1 MTPAVQTLLEQA
13 LKQQETGDVSRAKV
27 LFKKIEKKDPQNAYA
42 LYSLGVIA
50 QQSGDYVHA
59 FDYFKRCVTYNAGFA
74 YAWYALGII
83 FGSRKM
89 YLDAFQAYENAILL
103 SPNYTEALI
112 NKGVL
117 HEEVKE
123 HYKALE
129 CFEKI
134 LSYNPDYAPALC
146 NSGVL
151 FSDFKEF
158 DLAINRFE
166 RLVRLEP
173 NYDYALGLLAFAKL
187 HACDWSGYTELR
199 DRIEQ
204 GLIEHRP
211 VCKPLAIQAI
221 SDSAQ
226 ASFEV
231 SKVFSAKAFGVSPR
245 IGLIRPFRP
254 RDSNRVR
261 LAYLSPD
268 FREHPVGQVFAS
280 VLERHDG
287 SKFTKIGLSLG
298 IDDKSP
304 LRSQIMASFDEFY
317 DLRSLPDDH
326 AVALLKSLNI
336 DVLVDL
342 AGYTADSRTAVIK
355 DHPARVQINYLGY
368 PGSMG
373 IGCMDYIIGDEI
385 TIPKADEAFYSEKVL
400 RLEGSY
406 FPPYSDVVKP
416 TYEKTKADFGLDP
429 NAFVYVSF
437 CNNFKM
443 NSEVFF
449 LWMKI
454 LYAAP
459 NSILWLAKTNA
470 AAQKNLLAFAQK
482 LGVSSDR
489 IVFAERVPQFI
500 DHLNRYAVCDLFLD
514 TFPYNAHTT
523 TQDALSAGLPVL
535 TKLGNAF
542 HSRVA
547 ASILNSIECPEAIC
561 ESSSEYL
568 EKAVFYYENPQ
579 ALSDLRRKL
588 SNNRR
593 ADGLSNYVRNLES
606 TYINALGS
614 IAQ

>member
-1 MTPAVQTLLEQA
+1 MNSAVQSLLAQA
-13 LKQQETGDVSRAKV
+13 IKQQESGNVSGAAT

-50 QQSGDYVHA
+50 QQSGDYVQA
-59 FDYFKRCVTYNAGFA
+59 FNYFKRCVTHNAGFA
-74 YAWYALGII
+74 HAWYALGII

-89 YLDAFQAYENAILL
+89 YSDAFQAYENAILL
-103 SPNYTEALI
+103 NPNYTEALI

-117 HEEVKE
+117 HEETKE
-123 HYKALE
+123 HFKALE

-134 LSYNPDYAPALC
+134 LSYNQDYSPALF

-151 FSDFKEF
+151 LSDFKEF

-166 RLVRLEP
+166 RLVRIDP
-173 NYDYALGLLAFAKL
+173 DYDYALGSLAFAKL
-187 HACDWSGYTELR
+187 HACDWSGYAELR
-199 DRIEQ
+199 ERIEQ
-204 GLIEHRP
+204 GLRDHRP

-226 ASFEV
+226 ASLEV
-231 SKVFSAKAFGVSPR
+231 SKIFATKAFGKVRGMDPIRLAEPR
-245 IGLIRPFRP
+245 GGRP
-254 RDSNRVR
+254 VR

-268 FREHPVGQVFAS
+268 FREHPVGQVIAS
-280 VLERHDG
+280 VLERHDR
-287 SKFTKIGLSLG
+287 SKFVTIGLSLG

-304 LRSQIMASFDEFY
+304 LRGQIMASFDEFY

-326 AVALLKSLNI
+326 ASALLKSLNI

-342 AGYTADSRTAVIK
+342 AGYTADSRSAVIK
-355 DHPARVQINYLGY
+355 DHPALVQINFLGY

-373 IGCMDYIIGDEI
+373 IGCMDYIIGDQT
-385 TIPKADEAFYSEKVL
+385 TIPQEDETFYSEKVL

-406 FPPYSDVVKP
+406 FPPYSDLVKP

-443 NSEVFF
+443 NSEVFL

-470 AAQKNLLAFAQK
+470 AAQKNLLAFALK
-482 LGVSSDR
+482 LGVNSDR

-535 TKLGNAF
+535 TKRGNAF

-547 ASILNSIECPEAIC
+547 ASILNSIGCSETIS

-579 ALSDLRRKL
+579 ALSDLKEKIAKTRR
-588 SNNRR
+588 S
-593 ADGLSNYVRNLES
+593 DGLLNYVRNLES
-606 TYINALGS
+606 AYIQALDS
-614 IAQ
+614 SKQ